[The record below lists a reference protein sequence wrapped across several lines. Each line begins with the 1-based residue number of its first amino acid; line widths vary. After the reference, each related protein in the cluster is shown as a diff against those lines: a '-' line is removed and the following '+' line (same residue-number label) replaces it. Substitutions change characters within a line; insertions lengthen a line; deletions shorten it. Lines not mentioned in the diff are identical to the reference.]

1 MAGIRHPADF
11 PFRVDGSGRTATT
24 DAAGHVRD
32 LVEQL
37 LFTAP
42 GERVNRPSFGTGLL
56 QLVFLPNS
64 EPLAAATQAA
74 VRGALSQWLGDVIAV
89 EDVSATAVDAR
100 LEVVVRYVVRRT
112 QERQTLVI
120 DRAVA

>member
-1 MAGIRHPADF
+1 MTAPFFPDF
-11 PFRVDGSGRTATT
+11 PLHLDGRGHTATT
-24 DAAGHVRD
+24 DPDGHVRD

-42 GERVNRPSFGTGLL
+42 GERVNRPTFGTGLL

-74 VRGALSQWLGDVIAV
+74 VQGALAQWLGDVVAV
-89 EDVSATAVDAR
+89 EDVTVEADD
-100 LEVVVRYVVRRT
+100 EVLRVTVRYLVRRT
-112 QERQTLVI
+112 QQRQ
-120 DRAVA
+120 VASFTRSVP

>member
-1 MAGIRHPADF
+1 MPVIGPALWNLF
-11 PFRVDGSGRTATT
+11 LA
-24 DAAGHVRD
+24 
-32 LVEQL
+32 LVPLALAPRLAKSL
-37 LFTAP
+37 LRRRRLPTS
-42 GERVNRPSFGTGLL
+42 ERVGLVGL
-56 QLVFLPNS
+56 FLVWLVFLPNS